1 MGNIKSGIA
10 RAINGFTTPEA
21 LTSQFIKNVCLSDY
35 TLEAIRGLL
44 INPVK
49 SKFVPKVECSTYDD
63 MMYNLFS
70 LCELIGYKK
79 VCNDL
84 LSITDDDKIK
94 RLEEGYKVD
103 PEEAFYDNITRLGD
117 ITSGKGA
124 PITKVISVKGAFLY
138 IEFCK
143 DTDNWKFCLNLY
155 FVGPRAKEVYEE
167 FISIKEKVTNWID
180 IESKSEDA
188 RKIKVMSMTSRGM
201 WRTKSTTV
209 PSTIIMDHVEGDID
223 EIIKMIDRSSTIAD
237 EYGINKT
244 IGILLHGPHG
254 TGKSTIARYLAL
266 ILNRTLVLTTSDN
279 LEEAIEKVQMT
290 PSKKYIIL
298 IEDIDFMFTD
308 RRSQV
313 NPDGE
318 DSGDKPKRTTRSA
331 TTTTSVMRQGNDD
344 MNKRTSLL
352 FQVLDG
358 VLSNSNIMIIATT
371 NYFDR
376 LDPALIRDGRFDYK
390 IELKGL
396 DYDTAAKVCEKFD
409 VTPEEIDLKNWKLP
423 IAPATLQT
431 VLLKYKITNVN
442 TYDPNR
448 VDNTSGEN

>member
-35 TLEAIRGLL
+35 TLETIRGLL

-49 SKFVPKVECSTYDD
+49 SKFVPKVESSTADD
-63 MMYNLFS
+63 VMYNLYA
-70 LCELIGYKK
+70 LLKLIGYKK
-79 VCNDL
+79 ICNDI
-84 LSITDDDKIK
+84 LSITDDDKMK
-94 RLEEGYKVD
+94 QLEMGYMSD
-103 PEEAFYDNITRLGD
+103 PEATFYDIIMRGGNICK
-117 ITSGKGA
+117 GKGE
-124 PITKVISVKGAFLY
+124 PIAKVLSFEGSFLY

-143 DTDNWKFCLNLY
+143 DLNEWSFILNIY
-155 FVGPRAKEVYEE
+155 FVGPRAKEVYDK
-167 FISIKEKVTNWID
+167 FISMKDEVTKWID
-180 IESKSEDA
+180 VDSKSEDT
-188 RKIKVMSMTSRGM
+188 RKITVVSMTSRGM
-201 WRTKSTTV
+201 WRTKTSTV

-223 EIIKMIDRSSTIAD
+223 EIIKMIDRSSVIA
-237 EYGINKT
+237 EQYGINKT

-266 ILNRTLVLTTSDN
+266 ILNRTLILTTSDN
-279 LEEAIEKVQMT
+279 LEEAIERVQSS
-290 PSKKYIIL
+290 PSRKFIML

-308 RRSQV
+308 RRNNTEVSPDESSSKKSQKSTKGNAPFGGQV
-313 NPDGE
+313 
-318 DSGDKPKRTTRSA
+318 
-331 TTTTSVMRQGNDD
+331 NDD

-358 VLSNSNIMIIATT
+358 VLSNSNLIIIATT

-396 DYDTAAKVCEKFD
+396 DYDTAEKVCEKFD
-409 VTPEEIDLKNWKLP
+409 VSPDEIDLKSWKLP

-442 TYDPNR
+442 TYDPNK
-448 VDNTSGEN
+448 VDNTDGEN

>member
-10 RAINGFTTPEA
+10 RAINGFATPEA

-35 TLEAIRGLL
+35 TLETIRGLL

-49 SKFVPKVECSTYDD
+49 SKFVPKVESSKADD
-63 MMYNLFS
+63 VMYNLYA
-70 LCELIGYKK
+70 LLKLIGYKK
-79 VCNDL
+79 ICNDI
-84 LSITDDDKIK
+84 LSITDDDKMK
-94 RLEEGYKVD
+94 QLEMGYMSD
-103 PEEAFYDNITRLGD
+103 PEDTFYDIIIGGGNICK
-117 ITSGKGA
+117 GKGE
-124 PITKVISVKGAFLY
+124 PITKVLSFEGSFLY

-143 DTDNWKFCLNLY
+143 DFNEWSFILNIY
-155 FVGPRAKEVYEE
+155 FVGPRAKEVYDK
-167 FISIKEKVTNWID
+167 FISMKDEVTKWID
-180 IESKSEDA
+180 VDSKSEDT
-188 RKIKVMSMTSRGM
+188 RKITVVSMTSRGM
-201 WRTKSTTV
+201 WRTKTSTV

-223 EIIKMIDRSSTIAD
+223 EIIKMIDRSSVIA
-237 EYGINKT
+237 EQYGINKT

-266 ILNRTLVLTTSDN
+266 ILNRTLILTTSDN
-279 LEEAIEKVQMT
+279 LEEAIERVQSS
-290 PSKKYIIL
+290 PSRKFIML

-308 RRSQV
+308 RRNNTEVSPDESSSKKSQKSTKGNAPFGGQV
-313 NPDGE
+313 
-318 DSGDKPKRTTRSA
+318 
-331 TTTTSVMRQGNDD
+331 NDD

-358 VLSNSNIMIIATT
+358 VLSNSNLIIIATT

-396 DYDTAAKVCEKFD
+396 DYDTAEKVCEKFD
-409 VTPEEIDLKNWKLP
+409 VSPDEIDLKSWKLP

-442 TYDPNR
+442 TYDPNK
-448 VDNTSGEN
+448 VDNTDGEN

>member
-35 TLEAIRGLL
+35 TLETIRGLL

-49 SKFVPKVECSTYDD
+49 SKFVPKVESSAANDV
-63 MMYNLFS
+63 MYNLYA
-70 LCELIGYKK
+70 LLKLIGYKK
-79 VCNDL
+79 ICNDI
-84 LSITDDDKIK
+84 LSITDDDKMK
-94 RLEEGYKVD
+94 QLEMGYMSD
-103 PEEAFYDNITRLGD
+103 PEDTFYGIIIGGGNICK
-117 ITSGKGA
+117 GKGE
-124 PITKVISVKGAFLY
+124 PITKVLSFEGSFLY

-143 DTDNWKFCLNLY
+143 DLNEWSFILNIY
-155 FVGPRAKEVYEE
+155 FVGPRAKEVYDK
-167 FISIKEKVTNWID
+167 FISMKDEVTKWID
-180 IESKSEDA
+180 IDSKSEDT
-188 RKIKVMSMTSRGM
+188 RKITVMSMTSRGM
-201 WRTKSTTV
+201 WRTKTSTV

-223 EIIKMIDRSSTIAD
+223 EIIKMIDRSSVIA
-237 EYGINKT
+237 EQYGINKT

-266 ILNRTLVLTTSDN
+266 ILNRTLILTTSDN
-279 LEEAIEKVQMT
+279 LEEAIERVQSAP
-290 PSKKYIIL
+290 PSRKFIML

-308 RRSQV
+308 RRNNTEVSPDESSSKKSQKSTKGNAPFGGQV
-313 NPDGE
+313 
-318 DSGDKPKRTTRSA
+318 
-331 TTTTSVMRQGNDD
+331 NDD

-358 VLSNSNIMIIATT
+358 VLSNSNLIIIATT

-396 DYDTAAKVCEKFD
+396 DYDTAEKVCEKFD
-409 VTPEEIDLKNWKLP
+409 VSPDEIDLKSWKLP

-442 TYDPNR
+442 TYDPNK
-448 VDNTSGEN
+448 VDNTDGEN